1 MIQLQNVTVMRQGK
15 AILEDIT
22 WQSQNHH
29 YAILGA
35 NGAGKT
41 TLLQLLMGYLWP
53 TQGSVRVLDHT
64 LGKYDVRELRKEIGF
79 VSSALDQRLDSNE
92 EALNLVIS
100 GRHATH
106 ATYHTITSAEREFAM
121 QQLSR
126 VGATGIAKTRF
137 GALSHG
143 EKQKVLIA
151 RSLMAQAKMLIL
163 DEPCN
168 GLDFPSREDL
178 LDTIETVAQSSNAPT
193 LLYVTHYPN
202 EIVPSISHALL
213 LKAGKV
219 WREGAK
225 AEVLTSHW
233 LSSLYDRD
241 VTVSLLNGYPI
252 VTSIRS

>member
-1 MIQLQNVTVMRQGK
+1 MIHLQNVTVMRQGK
-15 AILEDIT
+15 AILQDIT
-22 WQSQNHH
+22 WHNEHHH

-41 TLLQLLMGYLWP
+41 TLLQLIMGYLWP
-53 TQGSVRVLDHT
+53 TQGSIRVLGHT

-79 VSSALDQRLDSNE
+79 VSSALDQRLDNTE
-92 EALNLVIS
+92 EALNIVIS

-106 ATYHTITSAEREFAM
+106 AMYHTITQAEREFAM
-121 QQLSR
+121 HQLHR
-126 VGATGIAKTRF
+126 VGATNIATTRF

-143 EKQKVLIA
+143 EKQKVLLA

-178 LDTIETVAQSSNAPT
+178 LDTIEAVAQSSDAPI

-213 LKAGKV
+213 VKAGKV
-219 WREGAK
+219 WNEGAK
-225 AEVLTSHW
+225 ADVLTSQW
-233 LSSLYDRD
+233 LTSLYDRD
-241 VTVSLLNGYPI
+241 VAVSFANGYPI
-252 VTSIRS
+252 VTSKRS